1 MFMAKESKMPIN
13 KLFDGNIEVMRKA
26 LSLRHERQGLIQS
39 NVANYETPG
48 YAEQDFNFARV
59 MQSAMSGQ
67 GELART
73 DQKHLK
79 LDAVESGKAK
89 EFISEK
95 RPVDLDLE
103 MVKMAENQLMFQAIA
118 QAIGKKFETMR
129 YAIDEGGK

>member
-1 MFMAKESKMPIN
+1 
-13 KLFDGNIEVMRKA
+13 MRKA